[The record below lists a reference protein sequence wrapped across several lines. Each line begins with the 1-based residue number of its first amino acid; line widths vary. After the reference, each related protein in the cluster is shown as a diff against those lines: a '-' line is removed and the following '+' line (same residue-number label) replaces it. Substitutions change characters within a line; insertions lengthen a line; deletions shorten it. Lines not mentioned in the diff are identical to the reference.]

1 MATPTDLPRDSTMSF
16 MPWRLPVATLLAQLA
31 GGAATLFF
39 RDLAAPAFGGA
50 LLSGVAAVLTG
61 ACC

>member
-1 MATPTDLPRDSTMSF
+1 MSF
-16 MPWRLPVATLLAQLA
+16 MPWRLPVATLLARLA